1 MSNLEDMRD
10 FAEFVKTHDYK
21 DTVGWKFM
29 EMEER
34 NRKFL
39 EKQRKRRQRGAD
51 ADASSNDTE

>member
-21 DTVGWKFM
+21 DTAGWKFM

-34 NRKFL
+34 NKKFL
-39 EKQRKRRQRGAD
+39 KKQRERRQRDTDGR
-51 ADASSNDTE
+51 ASSKNTD